1 MCTVSS
7 HHESHGVKGGE
18 AVPHVCGGPPRAR
31 HHAPA
36 KLLQPRQEEHDPP
49 ARDEDER
56 QGDEPDAH
64 IHHQHLRPPFQSLGD
79 GVANLGSVPCS
90 SFSRRQRCRLCCSF
104 YIPVVSSLAHSG
116 HFYFFITL

>member
-36 KLLQPRQEEHDPP
+36 KLLEPRQEEHDPP
-49 ARDEDER
+49 ARDDDER

-64 IHHQHLRPPFQSLGD
+64 VHHQHLRPSVMALQILGVCLVLPFPGATGGACAVL
-79 GVANLGSVPCS
+79 
-90 SFSRRQRCRLCCSF
+90 
-104 YIPVVSSLAHSG
+104 
-116 HFYFFITL
+116 FIYLWYLS